1 MGGKGSGGHN
11 RKSAAVKKAEGNRGK
26 RKLARQEPTEE
37 PKAEPIPGEP
47 KMPACLTTA
56 GRLVW
61 PMIVAELADNG
72 ALFQTDGIAIAA
84 LCSSLV
90 LFTAADAAI
99 AKFGSVCATLD
110 EITGVAV
117 LKTNPAVRVRS
128 DALRHLSRSLQSFGL
143 DPASRSGI
151 QLPDPK
157 GKKKSALDAILH
169 AKSNQ
174 DDVVN

>member
-11 RKSAAVKKAEGNRGK
+11 RKSAAVKKAQGNQGK
-26 RKLARQEPTEE
+26 RKLVKEE
-37 PKAEPIPGEP
+37 PKAEPMPGEP

-72 ALFQTDGIAIAA
+72 ALFRTDGIAIAA

-90 LFTAADAAI
+90 LFTQADAAI

-110 EITGVAV
+110 EITGVAE

-128 DALRHLSRSLQSFGL
+128 DALRHLRNSLQSFGL

-151 QLPDPK
+151 QVPDPK
-157 GKKKSALDAILH
+157 GKKKSALDKIM
-169 AKSNQ
+169 NG
-174 DDVVN
+174 DDRDSVVN